1 MRCRDRG
8 CRISAKNTKSLCQQ
22 DYEDINLGT
31 DPSMDYKYSSML
43 TIVFVT
49 MMFGSGIPILYL
61 ISAVFFFV
69 TFWVD
74 KILIFYYYRKPELLD
89 ENLALRTLR
98 WFKYALMLHVIGAV
112 LMYSNSDILPEK
124 RIISSKYAA

>member
-1 MRCRDRG
+1 
-8 CRISAKNTKSLCQQ
+8 
-22 DYEDINLGT
+22 
-31 DPSMDYKYSSML
+31 MDYKYSSML

-98 WFKYALMLHVIGAV
+98 WFKYALMLHVIGAA